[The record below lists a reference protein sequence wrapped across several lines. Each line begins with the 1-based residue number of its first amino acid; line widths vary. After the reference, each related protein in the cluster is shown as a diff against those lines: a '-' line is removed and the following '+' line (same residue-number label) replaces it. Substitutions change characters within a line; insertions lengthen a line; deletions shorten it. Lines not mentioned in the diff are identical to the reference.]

1 MITKI
6 LKNEKNHIEVE
17 ISNPTLAELIRS
29 FLWQD
34 DSVKVSAWKRSHPTK
49 NPILIVKTDGK
60 SAKKAIEDCIERI
73 EKLNNKILEEFKK
86 SKAKS

>member
-17 ISNPTLAELIRS
+17 ISNASIAELIRS

-34 DSVKVSAWKRSHPTK
+34 DSVKVAAWKRDHPTK
-49 NPILIVKTDGK
+49 SPVLIVKTDGK
-60 SAKKAIEDCIERI
+60 TAKKAIEDCIERI
-73 EKLNNKILEEFKK
+73 EKMNDKVLEEFKK
-86 SKAKS
+86 SKAK

>member
-17 ISNPTLAELIRS
+17 ISNASIAELIRS

-34 DSVKVSAWKRSHPTK
+34 DSVKVAAWKRDHPTK
-49 NPILIVKTDGK
+49 SPILIVKTDGK
-60 SAKKAIEDCIERI
+60 TAKKAIEDCIERI
-73 EKLNNKILEEFKK
+73 EKMNEKVLEEFKK
-86 SKAKS
+86 SKVK